1 MWLKMIANLFSIF
14 DPASTLS
21 LPLNWFASILG
32 LFLLPWVYWVQS
44 NRYHKIFSIIRNQLH
59 LEFKTLVGPASSQ
72 GHTLI
77 FISLFIFILFSNLL
91 GLAPYVFTAS
101 RHLAITLSL
110 ATPLW
115 FSFIIYGWFNH
126 TRHILAHLVPLGTP
140 GILIPFIVLIETISN
155 LIRPGTLAVRLAANI
170 IAGHLLLVLLGNQGP
185 SLSSSLLSF
194 LLGTQILLLTLE
206 GAVAVIQSYVF
217 AVLATLYSREV
228 V

>member
-1 MWLKMIANLFSIF
+1 MMANLFSIF

-44 NRYHKIFSIIRNQLH
+44 NRYHKMFSMISNQLH

-77 FISLFIFILFSNLL
+77 FISLFMFILFSNLL

-101 RHLAITLSL
+101 SHLAMTLSL

-115 FSFIIYGWFNH
+115 FSFMIYGWFNH
-126 TRHILAHLVPLGTP
+126 TRHMLAHLVPLGTP
-140 GILIPFIVLIETISN
+140 GILMPFMVLIETISN
-155 LIRPGTLAVRLAANI
+155 LIRPGTLAVRLAANM

-217 AVLATLYSREV
+217 AVLATLYSSEV